1 MRCNVIFY
9 KIILIIIKV
18 EGGVVDLWFTSSATY
33 KLELLVSADSFSATD
48 DALQGHSANVR

>member
-33 KLELLVSADSFSATD
+33 QLGLLVSADSLSAAE